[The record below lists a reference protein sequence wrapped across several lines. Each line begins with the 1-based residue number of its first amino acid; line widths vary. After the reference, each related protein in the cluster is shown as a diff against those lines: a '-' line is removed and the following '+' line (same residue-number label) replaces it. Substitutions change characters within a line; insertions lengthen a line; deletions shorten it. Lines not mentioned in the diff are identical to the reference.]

1 MENKILSIEEINKLN
16 CREIAERYIQKHN
29 PVFYAFLNEKYGY
42 DISYDEKIYLYRN
55 NLEKL
60 NIGHCKLCGKPTK
73 FVNKTIGYAIYCS
86 AKCSNSDK
94 EKIEKQKQTTLLHYG
109 VENPSQHKTIK
120 EKKKQTC
127 ASHFEGGYASEEIK
141 KKVKQTKLE
150 RYGDEHYTNIEQQR
164 KTKKE
169 RYNDATFTNREK
181 SAQTTLKKYGY
192 KSPFGCREF
201 IEKSAQTKLERYG
214 DPYYTNIEKGK
225 QTCLEKYGVENPF
238 AVNEIRE
245 KIKQTLLER
254 YGVTNAFSINKQQKI
269 EKTKQTTLERYGV
282 PYFVLTDKCTGAFN
296 NNSKPNK
303 EFAQLLDENNI
314 QYTKEF
320 ALETRSYDFKIGNVL
335 VEINPFPTHNVT
347 WGPFENPKSKNYHL
361 LKTMI
366 AKRNGYRCIH
376 VWDWD
381 DKNKIIE
388 LLKYKETVYARKCEL
403 KEPTKQET
411 DLFLNE
417 NHLQGTCKGQ
427 TIRIGLY
434 YNNELIQIMTF
445 GKPRYNKK
453 YEYELLRLC
462 TKNGYKV
469 VGGAERCF
477 KHFIDDKNPDTIIS
491 YCDFSKF
498 NGDIYTILGFKQIKQ
513 IAPSKHWYNGK
524 TKMHITDNLLRQRGY
539 DQLFKTNYGKGTS
552 NEELMLQN
560 KFVEIYDA
568 GQLTFLWNKSI

>member
-60 NIGHCKLCGKPTK
+60 NIGRCKMCGKPTK

-109 VENPSQHKTIK
+109 VENPSQHETIK

-192 KSPFGCREF
+192 KSPFGCAEF
-201 IEKSAQTKLERYG
+201 IEKSAKTKLERYG

-225 QTCLEKYGVENPF
+225 QTKSERYGDENYNNSEKT
-238 AVNEIRE
+238 
-245 KIKQTLLER
+245 KQTIFER
-254 YGVTNAFSINKQQKI
+254 YGVTNAFLINKQQKI

-282 PYFVLTDKCTGAFN
+282 PYFVLTEKCTGAFN

-314 QYTKEF
+314 QYIKEF
-320 ALETRSYDFKIGNVL
+320 ALETRCYDFKIGDTL

-361 LKTMI
+361 LKTII

-376 VWDWD
+376 VWD
-381 DKNKIIE
+381 
-388 LLKYKETVYARKCEL
+388 
-403 KEPTKQET
+403 
-411 DLFLNE
+411 
-417 NHLQGTCKGQ
+417 
-427 TIRIGLY
+427 
-434 YNNELIQIMTF
+434 
-445 GKPRYNKK
+445 
-453 YEYELLRLC
+453 
-462 TKNGYKV
+462 
-469 VGGAERCF
+469 
-477 KHFIDDKNPDTIIS
+477 
-491 YCDFSKF
+491 
-498 NGDIYTILGFKQIKQ
+498 
-513 IAPSKHWYNGK
+513 
-524 TKMHITDNLLRQRGY
+524 
-539 DQLFKTNYGKGTS
+539 
-552 NEELMLQN
+552 
-560 KFVEIYDA
+560 
-568 GQLTFLWNKSI
+568 